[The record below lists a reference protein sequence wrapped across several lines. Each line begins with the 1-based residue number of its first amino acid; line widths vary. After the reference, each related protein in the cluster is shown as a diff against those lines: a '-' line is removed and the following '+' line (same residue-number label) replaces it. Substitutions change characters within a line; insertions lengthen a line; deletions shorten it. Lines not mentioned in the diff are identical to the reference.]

1 MAAARAC
8 LVVALLL
15 LVALFSPS
23 EATSSTSLRRR
34 QVRSLLKRLNKPP
47 LATFQSL
54 DGDIID
60 CVHISNQPAFDHPL
74 LKDHTI
80 QMRPSIQPS
89 GLYGEA
95 TRPFTQ
101 TWNQNGEKC
110 PDNTIPIRRTKEE
123 DVMRATS
130 VTTFGKKTHGGSP
143 HPHSHLGGVTD
154 GHHYGV
160 AYATGDA
167 NYYGTKVTINVYP
180 AMYGDDKTRL
190 FIYWTRDAY
199 NTTGCYNLACSGFI
213 QTNPQ
218 FVIGGSLSP
227 VSIYGSTQYEYDYLV
242 WKDPAGGN
250 WWLQLQGNYVGYW
263 PSSIFTLLQTGVA
276 DTVEWGGEVYSPQ
289 ITAPMGSGHFPEE
302 GFGKA
307 TYSRAIQVV
316 DSSNHLKPPNGVGLI
331 APLPNCYNI
340 MTGSS
345 STTSWGTYIYYGG
358 PGCPQNSQI
367 EVIRAKKLQQEVNA
381 FLSRFTYEAT
391 PLGQMEDMEGYTKN
405 TKTIVQDEES
415 YTRKTRGYTLRASN
429 SSARCKQ
436 RSLIIKRKPQIYMIP
451 MAAARTWRRGG
462 ACLVVVALLILL
474 VAIVSPSEATSSTS
488 LGRRQVRSLLKRLNK
503 PPLATF
509 QSPDEDT
516 IDCVH
521 ISRQP
526 AFDHPLLKNHTIQ
539 NGEKCPDN
547 TIPIRRTKEEDVM
560 RATSVTTFGKKTHNG
575 SPHSH
580 LAGVTDGHHYGV
592 AYATGDAKYY
602 GTKVTINV
610 GNWWLQVQG
619 KYVGYWPSSIFTHLR
634 TGVADTV
641 EWGGEVYSPRI
652 TTPMGS
658 GHFPEEGFGKA
669 TYSRAIQ
676 VVDSSNHLKPPKGVG
691 LIAPLPNCYNVI
703 AGSSSTTSW
712 DTYIYYGG
720 PGCPRNSQIEVM

>member
-80 QMRPSIQPS
+80 QMRPSIEPS

-367 EVIRAKKLQQEVNA
+367 E
-381 FLSRFTYEAT
+381 
-391 PLGQMEDMEGYTKN
+391 
-405 TKTIVQDEES
+405 
-415 YTRKTRGYTLRASN
+415 
-429 SSARCKQ
+429 
-436 RSLIIKRKPQIYMIP
+436 IP

-462 ACLVVVALLILL
+462 ACLVVVALLLL
-474 VAIVSPSEATSSTS
+474 VALFSPSEATSSTS

-509 QSPDEDT
+509 QSPDGDT

-526 AFDHPLLKNHTIQ
+526 AFDHPLLKNHTIQMRPSILPSGMYDEAAHPFTQTWNQ

-602 GTKVTINV
+602 GTKVTINDPAR

-619 KYVGYWPSSIFTHLR
+619 KYVGYWPSSILTRLR

-658 GHFPEEGFGKA
+658 GHFPKEGFGKA

-691 LIAPLPNCYNVI
+691 LIAPLPNYYNVI

-712 DTYIYYGG
+712 GTYIYYGG

>member
-160 AYATGDA
+160 AYATGDS
-167 NYYGTKVTINVYP
+167 NYYGTKVTINVWQPTIATFGDFSLSQLWITAGSYENKDLNTIEAGWQVYP

-331 APLPNCYNI
+331 ASLPNCYNI

-367 EVIRAKKLQQEVNA
+367 EV
-381 FLSRFTYEAT
+381 
-391 PLGQMEDMEGYTKN
+391 M
-405 TKTIVQDEES
+405 
-415 YTRKTRGYTLRASN
+415 
-429 SSARCKQ
+429 
-436 RSLIIKRKPQIYMIP
+436 
-451 MAAARTWRRGG
+451 
-462 ACLVVVALLILL
+462 
-474 VAIVSPSEATSSTS
+474 
-488 LGRRQVRSLLKRLNK
+488 
-503 PPLATF
+503 
-509 QSPDEDT
+509 
-516 IDCVH
+516 
-521 ISRQP
+521 
-526 AFDHPLLKNHTIQ
+526 
-539 NGEKCPDN
+539 
-547 TIPIRRTKEEDVM
+547 
-560 RATSVTTFGKKTHNG
+560 
-575 SPHSH
+575 
-580 LAGVTDGHHYGV
+580 
-592 AYATGDAKYY
+592 
-602 GTKVTINV
+602 
-610 GNWWLQVQG
+610 
-619 KYVGYWPSSIFTHLR
+619 
-634 TGVADTV
+634 
-641 EWGGEVYSPRI
+641 
-652 TTPMGS
+652 
-658 GHFPEEGFGKA
+658 
-669 TYSRAIQ
+669 
-676 VVDSSNHLKPPKGVG
+676 
-691 LIAPLPNCYNVI
+691 
-703 AGSSSTTSW
+703 
-712 DTYIYYGG
+712 
-720 PGCPRNSQIEVM
+720 